1 MMEKNDR
8 FTLQPS
14 REQGSWVATD
24 KAHGIVITFREHQFN
39 ETQKVSLLGGDSFSS
54 MDQAMRMP
62 VYLRE
67 MADWLREAHYS
78 IAMPSLEIQRERMG
92 QSIRNLRTQRG
103 LTQVQL
109 AQLAGITQSNLA
121 RIEAG
126 RYSVGLDILNKIAN
140 AIGVAVELK

>member
-8 FTLQPS
+8 FTLQLS

-92 QSIRNLRTQRG
+92 QSIRDLRTQRG

-140 AIGVAVELK
+140 AMGVAVKLK

>member
-1 MMEKNDR
+1 MNTQNKY
-8 FTLQPS
+8 TLCRGNKPG
-14 REQGSWVATD
+14 EWKATD
-24 KAHGIVITFREHQFN
+24 NVHGIVITFREHQFN
-39 ETQKVSLLGGDSFSS
+39 ETQQVSLLGGDSFSS

-67 MADWLREAHYS
+67 MADWLREEHYS

-92 QSIRNLRTQRG
+92 QSIRDLRTQRG

-126 RYSVGLDILNKIAN
+126 KYSVGLDILNKIAN
-140 AIGVAVELK
+140 AMGVAVELK

>member
-1 MMEKNDR
+1 MNNKDR
-8 FTLQPS
+8 YTLTPGEI
-14 REQGSWVATD
+14 RGEWKATD
-24 KAHGIVITFREHQFN
+24 NVHGIVITFREHQFN
-39 ETQKVSLLGGDSFSS
+39 ETQQVSLLGGDSFSS

-67 MADWLREAHYS
+67 MADWLREEHYS

-109 AQLAGITQSNLA
+109 AHLAGITQSNLA
-121 RIEAG
+121 RIETG

-140 AIGVAVELK
+140 AMGVAVELK

>member
-39 ETQKVSLLGGDSFSS
+39 ETQKVSLLGVDSFSS

-121 RIEAG
+121 RIETG

-140 AIGVAVELK
+140 AMGVAVEMK

>member
-140 AIGVAVELK
+140 AMGVAVELK

>member
-1 MMEKNDR
+1 MNTKDR
-8 FTLQPS
+8 FTLTPS
-14 REQGSWVATD
+14 KIRGEWKATD
-24 KAHGIVITFREHQFN
+24 NVHGIEISFREHQFN
-39 ETQKVSLLGGDSFSS
+39 ETQHVSLLGGDAFSS
-54 MDQAMRMP
+54 MDQAMQMP
-62 VYLRE
+62 RYLRE
-67 MADWLREAHYS
+67 MADWLRETHYS

-121 RIEAG
+121 RIETG

-140 AIGVAVELK
+140 AMGVAVEMK

>member
-1 MMEKNDR
+1 MNTKDR
-8 FTLQPS
+8 FTLTPGKN
-14 REQGSWVATD
+14 RDEWKATD
-24 KAHGIVITFREHQFN
+24 NDHGIVITFREHQFN
-39 ETQKVSLLGGDSFSS
+39 ETQQVSLLGGDSFSS
-54 MDQAMRMP
+54 MDQAMRLP

-67 MADWLREAHYS
+67 MSDWLREEHYS

-121 RIEAG
+121 RIETG

-140 AIGVAVELK
+140 AMGVAVEMK

>member
-1 MMEKNDR
+1 MNTKDR
-8 FTLQPS
+8 FTLAPGKN
-14 REQGSWVATD
+14 RGEWKATD
-24 KAHGIVITFREHQFN
+24 NAHGIVITFREHQFN

-121 RIEAG
+121 RIETG

-140 AIGVAVELK
+140 AMGVAVEMK

>member
-1 MMEKNDR
+1 MMGKNDR

-54 MDQAMRMP
+54 MDQAMRIP

-92 QSIRNLRTQRG
+92 KSIRNLRTQRG

-121 RIEAG
+121 RIETG

-140 AIGVAVELK
+140 AMGVAVEMK

>member
-1 MMEKNDR
+1 MENNDQ

-14 REQGSWVATD
+14 REQGSWKATD
-24 KAHGIVITFREHQFN
+24 NVHGIVITFREHQFN
-39 ETQKVSLLGGDSFSS
+39 ETQHVSLLGGDAFSS
-54 MDQAMRMP
+54 MDQAMQMP
-62 VYLRE
+62 RYLRE
-67 MADWLREAHYS
+67 LIDWIMAEHYNT
-78 IAMPSLEIQRERMG
+78 AMPSLEIQRERMG

-121 RIEAG
+121 RIETG

-140 AIGVAVELK
+140 AMGVAVEMK

>member
-39 ETQKVSLLGGDSFSS
+39 ETQKVSLLGGYSFSS

-121 RIEAG
+121 RIETG

-140 AIGVAVELK
+140 AMGVAVEMK

>member
-121 RIEAG
+121 RIETG

-140 AIGVAVELK
+140 AMGVAVEMK

>member
-54 MDQAMRMP
+54 MDQAMRLP

-67 MADWLREAHYS
+67 MADWLREEHYS

-121 RIEAG
+121 RIETG

-140 AIGVAVELK
+140 AMGVAVEMK